1 MGEAARCLHELGV
14 PSYHHELVRRA
25 LAAAFAA
32 PKYAPALRALL
43 AALAG
48 SGQIMQVSEQAEL
61 VHRLAVAEGLA
72 SCMSLQWMGAAY
84 AWP

>member
-1 MGEAARCLHELGV
+1 MGEAARCLRELGV

-32 PKYAPALRALL
+32 PKHTPALRALL

-48 SGQIMQVSEQAEL
+48 SGQVTQVSPRKKKK
-61 VHRLAVAEGLA
+61 HTI
-72 SCMSLQWMGAAY
+72 
-84 AWP
+84 